1 MQTPE
6 NQVLPWHEPELRHAL
21 EHRSRVPHAIL
32 LHGREGIGKLRFAR
46 ALAQSLLCES
56 PRDELACGICSACGW
71 FGSGNHPDFRL
82 VEPAA
87 LTEADD
93 EGEGAAKS
101 SARIL
106 IEQIRDLTDF
116 INVSSHRGGAK
127 VALIH
132 PAEALNVNAAN
143 ALLKNL
149 EEPPPGTHFVLVAH
163 RVQFL
168 LPTIRSR
175 CRHLAPGV
183 PAPEMAAKWLREQ
196 GVRDPELA
204 LAHTGG
210 APLLAHSL
218 DGHDYWQRR
227 EVLLEQIAVRRFDP
241 LAAADQLYD
250 QPLREILASLQKW
263 TFDLV
268 LHKCLGRVRYNPD
281 RSQALAT
288 LAAHADALKV
298 LRFHREL
305 LKLQRVI
312 DHPLNPRL
320 LLEQLLLDYAAAVGA
335 AGHAA

>member
-1 MQTPE
+1 MPE

-21 EHRSRVPHAIL
+21 EDRSRVPHAIL

-56 PRDELACGICSACGW
+56 PRDEVACGICPACGW

-106 IEQIRDLTDF
+106 IEQIRDLADF
-116 INVSSHRGGAK
+116 INVSSHRGSAK
-127 VALIH
+127 VVLIH

-183 PAPEMAAKWLREQ
+183 PAPEMAAKWLRER

-210 APLLAHSL
+210 APLLALSL

-227 EVLLEQIAVRRFDP
+227 EALLEQIAVRRFDP
-241 LAAADQLYD
+241 LAAADQLCD

-281 RSQALAT
+281 RSQALAA
-288 LAAHADALKV
+288 LAARADALKV

-320 LLEQLLLDYAAAVGA
+320 LLEQLLLDYAAAVDA